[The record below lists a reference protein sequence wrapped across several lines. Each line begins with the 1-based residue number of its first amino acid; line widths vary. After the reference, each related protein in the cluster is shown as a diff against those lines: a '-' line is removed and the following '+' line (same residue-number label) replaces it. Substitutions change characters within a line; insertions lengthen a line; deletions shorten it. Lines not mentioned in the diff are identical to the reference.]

1 MASKIVVVNGAY
13 DLSEINT
20 IKELREEIEFLKISV
35 KKDEDELE
43 ERLRRLPQHAIKSAA
58 DNLLPSFINKM
69 IANGTWKLLL
79 NGVSMF
85 ANPFSRGF
93 SFEKNIVGSAKKLG
107 IMALIKGAYSYF
119 TNKKT
124 SARPSSINTG
134 GEKKVPGAV
143 VPPKTKIKVP
153 KKA

>member
-20 IKELREEIEFLKISV
+20 IKELREEIEFLKVSV

-79 NGVSMF
+79 SGVSLF

-93 SFEKNIVGSAKKLG
+93 SFKKNIVGSAKKLG
-107 IMALIKGAYSYF
+107 LMALVKGAYSYF
-119 TNKKT
+119 VNRKSSTGL
-124 SARPSSINTG
+124 SSINRG
-134 GEKKVPGAV
+134 GEKRVPGTV
-143 VPPKTKIKVP
+143 TPSKTKIKVP
-153 KKA
+153 GKA